1 SPVSSKHLSF
11 RIHVHA
17 HGPMKEPPVDTLAG
31 LRTRAEYKL
40 AHRGYRKKKVVG
52 DRYIKLSR
60 RQGGSWSREWVWAP
74 LLCPT
79 D

>member
-1 SPVSSKHLSF
+1 SSSSGTH
-11 RIHVHA
+11 RHP
-17 HGPMKEPPVDTLAG
+17 G
-31 LRTRAEYKL
+31 AEMGRRGAICAVTFLPYKL